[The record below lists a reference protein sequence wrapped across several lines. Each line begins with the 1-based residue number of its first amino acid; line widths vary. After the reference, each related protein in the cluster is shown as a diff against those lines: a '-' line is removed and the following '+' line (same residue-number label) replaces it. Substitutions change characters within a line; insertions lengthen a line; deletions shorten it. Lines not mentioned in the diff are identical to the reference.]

1 MTLGESE
8 RQSVHGAACRI
19 PQNNSDM
26 PLKPRHFSL
35 HLRAVPSMERMGL
48 CLVRLGEMVPE
59 SNFQRT
65 EPSSGTKNLETCN
78 LTQLLTVKPANPDCK
93 SQDFENRELQGCSFG
108 AREALRLP
116 SLPVNSRFRYIAVLL
131 LRPRQSGG
139 CIFCSRKHQPGIFKM
154 VATASWCFPR
164 GTHPST
170 FSIAWDERRE

>member
-1 MTLGESE
+1 MQDPSKQLRYATQTPSLFFALACGSK
-8 RQSVHGAACRI
+8 HGT
-19 PQNNSDM
+19 
-26 PLKPRHFSL
+26 H
-35 HLRAVPSMERMGL
+35 GL